1 MTRVLIAED
10 SPTQAQELSLVLEA
24 EGYEVV
30 HALDG
35 ETALEIYDSEVF
47 DLVLSDVQMPGM
59 SGHELCRAI
68 KHGEGRRPAPV
79 ILLTRLSEATDIVR
93 GLECGADNFLTKP
106 YDASHLTARIAAILA
121 MCTDEAEGEFNAVVN
136 FDFMGQLFGIDARP
150 ERILNF
156 LMSTFDEFVRARQRE
171 LETQLDTEKRRRE
184 ELGALTQELQDV
196 NARLTRL
203 ASVDPM
209 TELLNRRGLEKA
221 LAIEMSRSQR
231 LGTVVVAALVDL
243 DGFKRINDQLGHAV
257 GDVVLTE
264 VSKRLA
270 ASLRPSDRIGRIGGD
285 EFLVFLPETRL
296 AEAQRVADRIRLAVG
311 QNPLV
316 VFSDLINITASIG
329 TSILP
334 YETCSIEEV
343 LTLTRM
349 SLHDAKTLGGNRVSM
364 ATETLE
370 KDSDSHRSTAGSSR
384 KNGHRASSMEDVQ
397 RLLREDEPFRA
408 VSQAIYR
415 LSDGTKAGYEMLSR
429 GPYGPFEMPK
439 DFFRVCLEG
448 NFLTMADLKCLKGCV
463 AASAEL
469 EPGSRFHVNLFPS
482 TLLDTPPDR
491 LIPMLQTDDDS
502 VFCVEISEQQFISD
516 PACLQDQVRAFR
528 EAGILIAMD
537 DVGFGRS
544 SLESLVLLE
553 PDIVKIDPKYVM
565 GISRSSGKA
574 RSIKRLIKIATSLDA
589 EIVAEGIEHSD
600 DLALL
605 RQMQVGYGQ
614 GYLWGRPA

>member
-10 SPTQAQELSLVLEA
+10 SPTQAQELTLVLEG

-30 HALDG
+30 HAADG
-35 ETALEIYDSEVF
+35 ETALEIFDSQAF

-59 SGHELCRAI
+59 SGHELCHAI
-68 KHGEGRRPAPV
+68 KHGEGRKAVPV

-121 MCTDEAEGEFNAVVN
+121 TCGEQDETDEAGVVS

-150 ERILNF
+150 DRILNF

-171 LETQLDTEKRRRE
+171 LTTQLDTEKRRRE

-264 VSKRLA
+264 ISKRLA
-270 ASLRPSDRIGRIGGD
+270 GSLRPSDRIGRVGGD

-296 AEAQRVADRIRLAVG
+296 AEAQRVADRIRLAVA
-311 QNPLV
+311 QSPLV

-349 SLHDAKTLGGNRVSM
+349 SLHDAKSMGGNRVSM
-364 ATETLE
+364 AVETPATNGREPTLAE
-370 KDSDSHRSTAGSSR
+370 RTLSRRAGSI
-384 KNGHRASSMEDVQ
+384 EDVQ

-429 GPYGPFEMPK
+429 GPTGPFEMPK

-463 AASAEL
+463 AASAGL

-482 TLLDTPPDR
+482 TLLDTSPDR

-528 EAGILIAMD
+528 EAGILVAMD

-553 PDIVKIDPKYVM
+553 PDIVKIDPKYVL

-574 RSIKRLIKIATSLDA
+574 RSIRRLIKIATSLDA

-605 RQMQVGYGQ
+605 REMQVGYGQ